1 MPEAIPALD
10 TKILAAVEA
19 LKANPK
25 IARGIATALE
35 ESDKAMKEQCEI
47 CEIPAPTFE
56 EGVRAQEIARRM
68 KLYGL
73 TDVTIDEIGNV
84 VGRRPGKGKGPSLA
98 LGAHMDTVFPAGTD
112 VTVHQEGNR

>member
-84 VGRRPGKGKGPSLA
+84 VGRRRAREKARRLRWAP
-98 LGAHMDTVFPAGTD
+98 TWTRCFP
-112 VTVHQEGNR
+112 QEPT

>member
-47 CEIPAPTFE
+47 CEIQAYTFE
-56 EGVRAQEIARRM
+56 EGERAQEIRTRM
-68 KLYGL
+68 TL
-73 TDVTIDEIGNV
+73 
-84 VGRRPGKGKGPSLA
+84 
-98 LGAHMDTVFPAGTD
+98 
-112 VTVHQEGNR
+112 

>member
-35 ESDKAMKEQCEI
+35 ESDKATSRLMRSATSWAAARARERARRLRW
-47 CEIPAPTFE
+47 APTWI
-56 EGVRAQEIARRM
+56 RC
-68 KLYGL
+68 
-73 TDVTIDEIGNV
+73 
-84 VGRRPGKGKGPSLA
+84 
-98 LGAHMDTVFPAGTD
+98 FPLEPT
-112 VTVHQEGNR
+112 